1 MSNKIFDDVSGRIL
15 KQLDEGVIPWHA
27 PWIGYGELAPRSHLT
42 GEVYSFLNQI
52 LLGRPGEYVTFG
64 ATVAEGGRVKK
75 GAKAKAVYFWSVP
88 KNDKEDEEDEEDG
101 KDGKLLKK
109 RPPMMRK
116 FNVFHLDDTEG
127 LEPKTAIEKELRNNE
142 GVDVDERAEEV
153 WRKYCERE
161 NLNFEV
167 DKLSATAVYSPM
179 LDRILVPSRKQFKS
193 EAEYYS
199 TLFHELVH
207 STGHEKRLK
216 RNTFGYG
223 TDEKARAREELVAEI
238 GASVL
243 CKYVGVDSEGQFQNN
258 VAYIER
264 WKSFLEEEKGAFIYA
279 ACRAQKAVDFILGKS
294 PKHLD
299 ECDKYF
305 RFNK

>member
-1 MSNKIFDDVSGRIL
+1 MSNKIFEDVSGRIL

-64 ATVAEGGRVKK
+64 GTIAEGGRIKK
-75 GAKAKAVYFWSVP
+75 GAKAKAVYFWSIP
-88 KNDKEDEEDEEDG
+88 KNDEDEEEDEEDA
-101 KDGKLLKK
+101 KRLKK

-127 LEPKTAIEKELRNNE
+127 LEPKTAVEKELRNNE

-161 NLNFEV
+161 HLNFDV

-199 TLFHELVH
+199 ILFHELVH
-207 STGHEKRLK
+207 STGHENRLK

-223 TDEKARAREELVAEI
+223 TDEKARAKEELVAEI

-258 VAYIER
+258 VAYIEH
-264 WKSFLEEEKGAFIYA
+264 WKSFIEEEKGAFIYA
-279 ACRAQKAVDFILGKS
+279 ACRAQKAVEFIIGKS
-294 PKHLD
+294 SNSL
-299 ECDKYF
+299 EEFDK
-305 RFNK
+305 RFIAF

>member
-1 MSNKIFDDVSGRIL
+1 M
-15 KQLDEGVIPWHA
+15 E
-27 PWIGYGELAPRSHLT
+27 
-42 GEVYSFLNQI
+42 
-52 LLGRPGEYVTFG
+52 
-64 ATVAEGGRVKK
+64 
-75 GAKAKAVYFWSVP
+75 
-88 KNDKEDEEDEEDG
+88 
-101 KDGKLLKK
+101 
-109 RPPMMRK
+109 
-116 FNVFHLDDTEG
+116 
-127 LEPKTAIEKELRNNE
+127 
-142 GVDVDERAEEV
+142 
-153 WRKYCERE
+153 KYCERE
-161 NLNFEV
+161 NLKYEV

-179 LDRILVPSRKQFKS
+179 LDRVLVPSRKQFKS

-207 STGHEKRLK
+207 STGHENRLK

-305 RFNK
+305 RFNA

>member
-1 MSNKIFDDVSGRIL
+1 MSNKIFEDVSGRIL

-27 PWIGYGELAPRSHLT
+27 PWIGYGDLAPRSHMT

-75 GAKAKAVYFWSVP
+75 GAKAKAVYFWSIP
-88 KNDKEDEEDEEDG
+88 KNDEEDEED
-101 KDGKLLKK
+101 KEDGKRLKK

-127 LEPKTAIEKELRNNE
+127 LEPKTAVEKELRNNK
-142 GVDVDERAEEV
+142 GVDVDEKAEEV

-161 NLNFEV
+161 HLNFDV

-223 TDEKARAREELVAEI
+223 IDEKARAKEELIAEI

-243 CKYVGVDSEGQFQNN
+243 CKYVGVDSECQFQNN
-258 VAYIER
+258 VAYIEH

-279 ACRAQKAVDFILGKS
+279 ACRAQKAVEFIIGKS
-294 PKHLD
+294 SNSL
-299 ECDKYF
+299 EEFDKKF
-305 RFNK
+305 IAF

>member
-1 MSNKIFDDVSGRIL
+1 MSNKIFEDVSGRIL
-15 KQLDEGVIPWHA
+15 RQLDEGVIPWHA
-27 PWIGYGELAPRSHLT
+27 PWIGYGELAPRSHMT

-75 GAKAKAVYFWSVP
+75 GAKAKAVYFWSIP
-88 KNDKEDEEDEEDG
+88 KNDEEDEED
-101 KDGKLLKK
+101 KEDGKRLKK
-109 RPPMMRK
+109 LPPIMRK

-127 LEPKTAIEKELRNNE
+127 LEPKTAVEKELRNNE
-142 GVDVDERAEEV
+142 GVDVDERAEDV

-161 NLNFEV
+161 NLNCEV

-179 LDRILVPSRKQFKS
+179 LDRILIPSRKQFKS

-207 STGHEKRLK
+207 STGHENRLK

-243 CKYVGVDSEGQFQNN
+243 CKYVGVDSDGQFQNN

-279 ACRAQKAVDFILGKS
+279 ACRAQKAVEFIIGKS
-294 PKHLD
+294 SNSI
-299 ECDKYF
+299 EEFDKKF
-305 RFNK
+305 IAF

>member
-15 KQLDEGVIPWHA
+15 KQLNEGIVPWHA
-27 PWIGYGELAPRSHLT
+27 PWIGYSELAPRSHMT

-64 ATVAEGGRVKK
+64 GTIAEGGRVKK
-75 GAKAKAVYFWSVP
+75 GAKAKAVYFWSIP
-88 KNDKEDEEDEEDG
+88 KNDEEDEEDEEGG
-101 KDGKLLKK
+101 KRLKK

-127 LEPKTAIEKELRNNE
+127 LEPKTAVEKELRNNE
-142 GVDVDERAEEV
+142 GVDVDKKAEEV

-161 NLNFEV
+161 NLNFDM

-223 TDEKARAREELVAEI
+223 IDEKARAKEELIAEI

-258 VAYIER
+258 VAYIEH

-279 ACRAQKAVDFILGKS
+279 ACRAQKAVEFIIGKS
-294 PKHLD
+294 SNSL
-299 ECDKYF
+299 EEFDK
-305 RFNK
+305 RFIAF

>member
-15 KQLDEGVIPWHA
+15 KQLDDGVIPWHA
-27 PWIGYGELAPRSHLT
+27 PWIGYGELAPRSHMT

-64 ATVAEGGRVKK
+64 GTVAEGGRVKK
-75 GAKAKAVYFWSVP
+75 GAKAKAVYFWSIP
-88 KNDKEDEEDEEDG
+88 KNDEEDEEDEEGG
-101 KDGKLLKK
+101 KRLKK

-127 LEPKTAIEKELRNNE
+127 LEPKTAVEKELRNNE
-142 GVDVDERAEEV
+142 GVDIDEKAEEV

-161 NLNFEV
+161 YLKFDV

-223 TDEKARAREELVAEI
+223 IDEKARAKEELIAEI

-258 VAYIER
+258 VAYIEH

-279 ACRAQKAVDFILGKS
+279 ACRAQKAVEFIIGKS
-294 PKHLD
+294 SNSL
-299 ECDKYF
+299 EEFDK
-305 RFNK
+305 RFIAF

>member
-1 MSNKIFDDVSGRIL
+1 MSNKIFEDVSGRIL

-27 PWIGYGELAPRSHLT
+27 PWIGYGELAPRSHMT

-75 GAKAKAVYFWSVP
+75 GAKAKAVYFWSIP
-88 KNDKEDEEDEEDG
+88 KNDEEDEED
-101 KDGKLLKK
+101 KEDGKRLKK

-127 LEPKTAIEKELRNNE
+127 LEPKTAVEKELRNNE
-142 GVDVDERAEEV
+142 GVNVDERAEEV

-161 NLNFEV
+161 HLKFDV

-207 STGHEKRLK
+207 STGHENRLK

-223 TDEKARAREELVAEI
+223 IDEKARAKEELIAEI

-258 VAYIER
+258 VAYIEH
-264 WKSFLEEEKGAFIYA
+264 WKSFLEEERGAFIYA
-279 ACRAQKAVDFILGKS
+279 ACRAQKAVEFIIGKS
-294 PKHLD
+294 SNSI
-299 ECDKYF
+299 EEFDKKF
-305 RFNK
+305 IAF

>member
-1 MSNKIFDDVSGRIL
+1 MSNKIFEDVSNRIL

-27 PWIGYGELAPRSHLT
+27 PWIGYGELAPRSHIT

-64 ATVAEGGRVKK
+64 GTIAEGGRVKK
-75 GAKAKAVYFWSVP
+75 GAKAKAVYFWSIP
-88 KNDKEDEEDEEDG
+88 KNEEEDEEDEEGG
-101 KDGKLLKK
+101 KRLKK

-127 LEPKTAIEKELRNNE
+127 LEPKTAVEKELRNNE
-142 GVDVDERAEEV
+142 GVDVDEKAEEV

-161 NLNFEV
+161 NLNFDV

-223 TDEKARAREELVAEI
+223 IDEKARAKEELIAEI

-258 VAYIER
+258 VAYIEH

-279 ACRAQKAVDFILGKS
+279 ACRAQKAVEFIIGKS
-294 PKHLD
+294 SNSL
-299 ECDKYF
+299 EEFDK
-305 RFNK
+305 RFIAF

>member
-1 MSNKIFDDVSGRIL
+1 MSNKIFEDVSNRIL

-27 PWIGYGELAPRSHLT
+27 PWIGYGELAPRSHMT

-64 ATVAEGGRVKK
+64 GTVAEGGRVKK
-75 GAKAKAVYFWSVP
+75 GAKAKAVYFWSIP
-88 KNDKEDEEDEEDG
+88 KNDEEEEEDEEGG
-101 KDGKLLKK
+101 KRLKK

-127 LEPKTAIEKELRNNE
+127 LEPKTAVEKELRNNE

-161 NLNFEV
+161 NLNFDV

-199 TLFHELVH
+199 ILFHELVH

-223 TDEKARAREELVAEI
+223 IDEKARAKEELIAEI

-243 CKYVGVDSEGQFQNN
+243 CKYVGVVSEGQFQNN
-258 VAYIER
+258 VAYIEH

-279 ACRAQKAVDFILGKS
+279 ACRAQKAVEFIIGKS
-294 PKHLD
+294 SNSL
-299 ECDKYF
+299 EEFDK
-305 RFNK
+305 RFIAF

>member
-1 MSNKIFDDVSGRIL
+1 MSNRIFDDVSGRIL

-27 PWIGYGELAPRSHLT
+27 PWIGYGELAPRSHMT

-64 ATVAEGGRVKK
+64 GTVAEGGRVKK
-75 GAKAKAVYFWSVP
+75 GAKAKAVYFWSIP
-88 KNDKEDEEDEEDG
+88 KNDEEEEEDEEGG
-101 KDGKLLKK
+101 KRLKK

-127 LEPKTAIEKELRNNE
+127 LEPKTAVEKELRNNE

-161 NLNFEV
+161 NLNFDV

-199 TLFHELVH
+199 ILFHELVH

-223 TDEKARAREELVAEI
+223 IDEKARAKEELIAEI

-258 VAYIER
+258 VAYIEH

-279 ACRAQKAVDFILGKS
+279 ACRAQKAVEFIIGKS
-294 PKHLD
+294 SNSL
-299 ECDKYF
+299 EEFDK
-305 RFNK
+305 RFIAF

>member
-1 MSNKIFDDVSGRIL
+1 MSNKIFEDVSGRIL

-64 ATVAEGGRVKK
+64 GTVAEGGRVKK
-75 GAKAKAVYFWSVP
+75 GAKAKAVYFWSIP
-88 KNDKEDEEDEEDG
+88 KNDEEDEEDEEGG
-101 KDGKLLKK
+101 KRLKK

-127 LEPKTAIEKELRNNE
+127 LEPKTAVEKELRNNE
-142 GVDVDERAEEV
+142 GVDVDEKAEEV
-153 WRKYCERE
+153 WRKYCECE
-161 NLNFEV
+161 HLTFEV
-167 DKLSATAVYSPM
+167 DKLSANAVYSPM

-223 TDEKARAREELVAEI
+223 IDEKARAKEELVAEI

-258 VAYIER
+258 VAYIEH

-279 ACRAQKAVDFILGKS
+279 ACRAQKAVEFIIGKS
-294 PKHLD
+294 SNSL
-299 ECDKYF
+299 EEFDK
-305 RFNK
+305 RFIAF

>member
-1 MSNKIFDDVSGRIL
+1 MSNKIFEDVSGRIL

-64 ATVAEGGRVKK
+64 GTVAEGGRVKK
-75 GAKAKAVYFWSVP
+75 GAKAKAVYFWSIP
-88 KNDKEDEEDEEDG
+88 KNEEEEEEEEEGG
-101 KDGKLLKK
+101 KRLKK

-127 LEPKTAIEKELRNNE
+127 LEPKTAVEKELRNNE
-142 GVDVDERAEEV
+142 GVDVDEKAEEV

-161 NLNFEV
+161 NLNFDV

-193 EAEYYS
+193 ESEYYS

-207 STGHEKRLK
+207 STGHENRLK
-216 RNTFGYG
+216 RKTFGYG

-243 CKYVGVDSEGQFQNN
+243 CKYVGVNSEGQFQNN
-258 VAYIER
+258 VAYIEH

-279 ACRAQKAVDFILGKS
+279 ACRAQKAVEYIIGKS
-294 PKHLD
+294 SNSI
-299 ECDKYF
+299 EEFDKKYIAF
-305 RFNK
+305 

>member
-1 MSNKIFDDVSGRIL
+1 MSNKIFDEVSGRIL

-27 PWIGYGELAPRSHLT
+27 PWIGYAELAPRSHLT

-52 LLGRPGEYVTFG
+52 LLGRPGEYVTFAG
-64 ATVAEGGRVKK
+64 TVAEGGRVKK

-88 KNDKEDEEDEEDG
+88 KNEDEDKEDGEDE
-101 KDGKLLKK
+101 KRLKK
-109 RPPMMRK
+109 RPPIMRK

-127 LEPKTAIEKELRNNE
+127 LEPKTAVEKELRNNE
-142 GVDVDERAEEV
+142 GVDVDEKAEEV

-161 NLNFEV
+161 NLKFEV

-179 LDRILVPSRKQFKS
+179 LDRILVPARKQFKS
-193 EAEYYS
+193 ESEYYS

-207 STGHEKRLK
+207 STGHENRLK

-279 ACRAQKAVDFILGKS
+279 ACRAQKAVEFIIGKS
-294 PKHLD
+294 SNSI
-299 ECDKYF
+299 EEFDKKYIAF
-305 RFNK
+305 